1 MRSWGRAPPICIESR
16 FMHKDEDIAPMTQDD
31 DTQALIAL
39 ERQRCNAMVNG
50 DTALLRELL
59 HRDLVHVHAKGQVD
73 GFDSYFATGGF
84 NVHYQRVERS
94 ELAVRV
100 RGDSALMTGRQM
112 LVGVRKNGTGT
123 VTIDSRVMQVWVKE
137 AGRWQQLAFQ
147 TTPTEMSVA

>member
-1 MRSWGRAPPICIESR
+1 MSTSNPS
-16 FMHKDEDIAPMTQDD
+16 D
-31 DTQALIAL
+31 DTKALIDL
-39 ERQRCNAMVNG
+39 EQQRCNAMMNG
-50 DTALLRELL
+50 DTERLRELL
-59 HRDLVHVHAKGQVD
+59 HRDLTHVHAKGQVD
-73 GFDSYFATGGF
+73 GFDSYFNTGGF

-100 RGDSALMTGRQM
+100 MGNSALMTGRQL

-137 AGRWQQLAFQ
+137 GERWRQLAFQ